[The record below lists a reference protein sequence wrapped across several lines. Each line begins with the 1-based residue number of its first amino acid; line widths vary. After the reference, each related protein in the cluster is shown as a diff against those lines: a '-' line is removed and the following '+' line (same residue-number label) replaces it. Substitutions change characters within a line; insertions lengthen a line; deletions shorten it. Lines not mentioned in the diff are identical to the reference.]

1 VPQIARAVEVNAPVE
16 IIEQQWQSFE
26 DLPRCAAHSLT
37 VNVKWRA
44 EVLTFEPI
52 GAGTRITLKVEYEP
66 GGAESGLPSRID
78 AVLHGFVSFLERR
91 RGAAMA
97 AQPA

>member
-16 IIEQQWQSFE
+16 TIEEQWQRFE
-26 DLPRCAAHSLT
+26 DLPRCAAHTLT

-52 GAGTRITLKVEYEP
+52 RTGTRITLKVEYEP
-66 GGAESGLPSRID
+66 GAGEAVLPSRLD
-78 AVLHGFVSFLERR
+78 AVLQSFVAFLELG
-91 RGAAMA
+91 RGRFLSAP
-97 AQPA
+97 PA